1 MPKPPDNEVERNP
14 YPAGKPADL
23 NWNTSG
29 LRSSYCTIAS
39 ASSTSQQVVLNFGA
53 PQSREGAPG
62 ELEPQLLHR
71 IVLSP
76 KAASQLRQLLDRLI
90 AEHDAH

>member
-1 MPKPPDNEVERNP
+1 MTMPPDNEVERNP
-14 YPAGKPADL
+14 YPPGKPAGV
-23 NWNTSG
+23 NWNISG

-39 ASSTSQQVVLNFGA
+39 ASSAPQQVVLNFGA
-53 PQSREGAPG
+53 SRSREGAPG
-62 ELEPQLLHR
+62 ELEAQLLHR

-90 AEHDAH
+90 AEHDAR